1 MPLYIWLDPGL
12 PYIYLIY
19 LWYSSRFTEEM
30 KRREKAVTL
39 AERIAENNAE
49 RVRGCTGWIHWW
61 R

>member
-1 MPLYIWLDPGL
+1 MPLYIWLDLGL
-12 PYIYLIY
+12 PHICLIS

-49 RVRGCTGWIHWW
+49 RVWGCTGWIH
-61 R
+61 

>member
-12 PYIYLIY
+12 PYIYFIY

-49 RVRGCTGWIHWW
+49 RVRGCTDWIHWW

>member
-12 PYIYLIY
+12 PYIYFIY

-39 AERIAENNAE
+39 AERIAE

>member
-1 MPLYIWLDPGL
+1 MPLYIWLDLGL
-12 PYIYLIY
+12 PHICLIY